1 MILALPLLM
10 LRLPLLLTTY
20 YCHYPQWGRR
30 SSAMP
35 LSTTRL
41 EVLRIILL
49 TQRFLLEEFWSG
61 GVGVERIFLVEFL
74 WEHRVLAD
82 TEYDHLILELL
93 D

>member
-1 MILALPLLM
+1 
-10 LRLPLLLTTY
+10 
-20 YCHYPQWGRR
+20 
-30 SSAMP
+30 MP

-49 TQRFLLEEFWSG
+49 TQRFLLEEFLSG
-61 GVGVERIFLVEFL
+61 GVGVERIFLTELL

-82 TEYDHLILELL
+82 TEYDHLLLELL

>member
-1 MILALPLLM
+1 
-10 LRLPLLLTTY
+10 
-20 YCHYPQWGRR
+20 
-30 SSAMP
+30 MP

-49 TQRFLLEEFWSG
+49 TQRFLLEEFLSG
-61 GVGVERIFLVEFL
+61 GVGVERIFLVELL
-74 WEHRVLAD
+74 WEHHVLAD

>member
-1 MILALPLLM
+1 MF
-10 LRLPLLLTTY
+10 
-20 YCHYPQWGRR
+20 
-30 SSAMP
+30 
-35 LSTTRL
+35 
-41 EVLRIILL
+41 
-49 TQRFLLEEFWSG
+49 TQRVLLEEFLSG

>member
-1 MILALPLLM
+1 MILVLPLLM
-10 LRLPLLLTTY
+10 LRLPSLLTTY

-49 TQRFLLEEFWSG
+49 TQRFLLEEFLSG

>member
-49 TQRFLLEEFWSG
+49 TQRFLLEEFLSG

>member
-1 MILALPLLM
+1 MILVLPLLM

-20 YCHYPQWGRR
+20 YCHFPQWGRR

-35 LSTTRL
+35 LSTARL
-41 EVLRIILL
+41 EVLRTILL
-49 TQRFLLEEFWSG
+49 TQRFLLEEFLSG
-61 GVGVERIFLVEFL
+61 GVGSERIFLVELL

-82 TEYDHLILELL
+82 TEYDHLLLELL